1 MSPIPLNQ
9 DRLNTWIDSQ
19 LTAALAVS
27 PLEVRRLFHGR
38 SGTLEGYQQVV
49 VDWLANVAV
58 IRLYKD
64 IEADKLDALVEFL
77 SVKPEVK
84 GVLIQQRGRQR
95 ETKFRIAYGEVA
107 ETLLVEESG
116 LVFQIAPLQHQNFG
130 LFLDMRNGRHWLKQ
144 QAKNAKVLNLFAYT
158 CAFSVAAV
166 SGGAKLVVN
175 VDLSKRALSTG
186 RINHQLNT
194 HAKSA
199 TQFMPYD
206 MLKSWS
212 RIKKPG
218 PYDIVVIDPP
228 SFQPGS
234 FIAQKDYIKVLR
246 RLDELTSPKAK
257 VMICHNDP
265 SQTSEFVRQL
275 MQQACSAFKFQERLA
290 VPQDFA
296 EADAEKSLKVLIYQ
310 KT

>member
-1 MSPIPLNQ
+1 MSLIPLNQ
-9 DRLNTWIDSQ
+9 DRVNTWIDSQ

-38 SGTLEGYQQVV
+38 SGALEGYEQVV
-49 VDWLANVAV
+49 IDWLANVAV
-58 IRLYKD
+58 IRLYED
-64 IEADKLDALVEFL
+64 IEEDKLNALVEFL
-77 SVKPEVK
+77 SVKSEVK

-95 ETKFRIAYGEVA
+95 DTKFKIAYGEVA

-116 LVFQIAPLQHQNFG
+116 LIFQIAPLQYQNFG

-158 CAFSVAAV
+158 CASSVAAV

-186 RINHQLNT
+186 RINHQLNKHDKT
-194 HAKSA
+194 A

-234 FIAQKDYIKVLR
+234 FIAEKDYIKVLR
-246 RLDELTSPKAK
+246 RLDELTNPNAK

-275 MQQACSAFKFQERLA
+275 MQQTCSAFTFQQRLA
-290 VPQDFA
+290 VPLDFA

-310 KT
+310 KC